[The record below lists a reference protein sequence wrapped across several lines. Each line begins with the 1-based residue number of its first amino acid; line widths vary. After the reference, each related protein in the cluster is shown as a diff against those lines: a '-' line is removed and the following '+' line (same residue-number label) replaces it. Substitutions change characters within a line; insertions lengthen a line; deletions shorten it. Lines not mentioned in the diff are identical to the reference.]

1 MFVVSSYLL
10 SQPTFNIK
18 YDDDN
23 DDVDDDD
30 GDDDDGDDDDGGD
43 GDGDDDDDDDDDDVQ
58 ERKTRLISCVPVLD
72 KT

>member
-10 SQPTFNIK
+10 YQPTFNIK

-23 DDVDDDD
+23 DDVDD
-30 GDDDDGDDDDGGD
+30 G
-43 GDGDDDDDDDDDDVQ
+43 DDDDDDDVQ

>member
-30 GDDDDGDDDDGGD
+30 DDGDDDDG
-43 GDGDDDDDDDDDDVQ
+43 DDDDDDDDDVQ

>member
-1 MFVVSSYLL
+1 MFLVSSYLL
-10 SQPTFNIK
+10 YQPTFNIN

-30 GDDDDGDDDDGGD
+30 DDGDDDDG
-43 GDGDDDDDDDDDDVQ
+43 DDDDDDDDDVQ

>member
-1 MFVVSSYLL
+1 MVACLLMFVVSSYLL
-10 SQPTFNIK
+10 YQPTFNIK

-23 DDVDDDD
+23 DDVDD
-30 GDDDDGDDDDGGD
+30 G
-43 GDGDDDDDDDDDDVQ
+43 DDDDDDDDVQ

>member
-1 MFVVSSYLL
+1 MVACLLMFLVSSYLL
-10 SQPTFNIK
+10 YQPTFNIK

-30 GDDDDGDDDDGGD
+30 DDGDDDDG
-43 GDGDDDDDDDDDDVQ
+43 DDDDDDDVQ

-72 KT
+72 KTWK

>member
-30 GDDDDGDDDDGGD
+30 GDDDDDDG
-43 GDGDDDDDDDDDDVQ
+43 DDDDDDDDDVQ
-58 ERKTRLISCVPVLD
+58 ERKARLISCVPVLD